1 MSRNLITTSGATRQP
16 SNANLEAQLRN
27 AAKEGF
33 WLDIESPDEQDL
45 SALDEVFHFHHLT
58 IEDVKHRNQRP
69 KLEEYSGY
77 SFAVIF
83 TAAWSTGGINF
94 SEHHVYLGPHFIVT
108 VHDKPAPEL
117 TELLERVK
125 SRPEI
130 TRNAPSFLTYM
141 VIDTLIDSNFP
152 TLEHLDDAVDRLQ
165 EDMLERTHPDL
176 LKTIYSLKHDITDL
190 RRLLSAQRGMFQ
202 RLISHSL
209 ELQEGDMTV
218 YWRDV
223 YDHILRQYESVESLR
238 DLLYGAMDVY
248 LSTVSNRTNSTTKTL
263 TVIASLFLPLT
274 WLTGFY
280 GMNFTYLTGTL
291 ETHVWTFW
299 VGVATMLALL
309 GVQVYMFRRR
319 GWI

>member
-1 MSRNLITTSGATRQP
+1 MPRRAT
-16 SNANLEAQLRN
+16 A
-27 AAKEGF
+27 
-33 WLDIESPDEQDL
+33 
-45 SALDEVFHFHHLT
+45 
-58 IEDVKHRNQRP
+58 
-69 KLEEYSGY
+69 
-77 SFAVIF
+77 
-83 TAAWSTGGINF
+83 GGTR
-94 SEHHVYLGPHFIVT
+94 ST
-108 VHDKPAPEL
+108 VHDKPSPEL

-130 TRNAPSFLTYM
+130 TRNAPSFLTYL

-165 EDMLERTHPDL
+165 EDMLERTHPNL

-291 ETHVWTFW
+291 ETHVWAFW

-319 GWI
+319 GWL